1 MENRQVHE
9 FKMAVAD
16 RQNDNFRYGRLR
28 QIRERLSVRCLIVVV
43 NVQLRM
49 RKFIMEVCNNQPVSS

>member
-16 RQNDNFRYGRLR
+16 RQNDNFWYGLLR
-28 QIRERLSVRCLIVVV
+28 QIRDV
-43 NVQLRM
+43 
-49 RKFIMEVCNNQPVSS
+49 